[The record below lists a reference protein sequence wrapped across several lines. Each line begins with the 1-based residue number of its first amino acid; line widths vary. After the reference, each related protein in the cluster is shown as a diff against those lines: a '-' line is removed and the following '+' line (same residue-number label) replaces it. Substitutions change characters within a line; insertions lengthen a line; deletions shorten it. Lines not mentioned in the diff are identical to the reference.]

1 MVEWRARARVRAVS
15 ASDWGAPSNDP
26 PRIDLTRR
34 RGPSR
39 VALDFF
45 YFLLYFFHQR
55 DRRWGKIKS
64 CDCPRSQMRQ
74 RTR

>member
-45 YFLLYFFHQR
+45 YFLLFP
-55 DRRWGKIKS
+55 S
-64 CDCPRSQMRQ
+64 ARQ
-74 RTR
+74 TLGEDQVV